1 MTLAETKEEIVA
13 GVELSVASLRDQVE
27 AFISAPQEQHPYLTE
42 EIVSTA
48 ILLDTTLMI
57 LQVLNEID

>member
-27 AFISAPQEQHPYLTE
+27 AFTSALQEQHPYLTE